1 MMKEAEIHQAIVQ
14 WLDVVRPPGLV
25 VHHSPN
31 ESWKSNVAYRMKQK
45 RLSVLPGFP
54 DLLLLCPMEHW
65 KETFHWAPVLLEIK
79 TAKGVVSAN
88 QRRCIMHLVGAN
100 CHVHIVRSIDETH
113 AVLGHYMELRHV
125 GRA

>member
-1 MMKEAEIHQAIVQ
+1 MSEADIHQSIVE
-14 WLDVVRPPGLV
+14 WLNICKPTGTV

-65 KETFHWAPVLLEIK
+65 KETFHWGPVLLEIK
-79 TAKGVVSAN
+79 TAKGVISAN
-88 QRRCIMHLVGAN
+88 QRKCIKDLVAAD
-100 CHVHIVRSIDETH
+100 CHVHVVRSIDDTH
-113 AVLGHYMELRHV
+113 AALENYMELRLV